1 MDKKIVESGMK
12 GCSSNRSWE
21 LVVHRTVE
29 QVCCKM
35 QPGPRIL
42 PERRRFGLVGYKL
55 GDCKPELGV
64 LVVQKVQRDQL
75 GQVHQGIRE
84 IRAYQR
90 GQQGRR
96 DQLGQGR
103 HCSQGDQVCQVVLRV
118 RLDQ

>member
-1 MDKKIVESGMK
+1 MGKKIVESGMK

-29 QVCCKM
+29 QVCCKK
-35 QPGPRIL
+35 QPVPHKL
-42 PERRRFGLVGYKL
+42 PERRRLGL

-64 LVVQKVQRDQL
+64 LGVQMVQRDQL
-75 GQVHQGIRE
+75 GQVHRGIRE

-90 GQQGRR
+90 DQQGRR
-96 DQLGQGR
+96 DRLGQGR
-103 HCSQGDQVCQVVLRV
+103 LGNQELQVCRAVLQV